1 MLESITWPMGFNTS
15 AHDHPLSPTRI
26 CLVQN
31 LQLVFWDT
39 AQQTDMLDEFL
50 GK

>member
-1 MLESITWPMGFNTS
+1 MLESITRLMGFNSS
-15 AHDHPLSPTRI
+15 AHDYLLSPTRI
-26 CLVQN
+26 RLVQN
-31 LQLVFWDT
+31 LQLVFRDT

>member
-1 MLESITWPMGFNTS
+1 MLESFTKQMDLNPS

-26 CLVQN
+26 WLVQN